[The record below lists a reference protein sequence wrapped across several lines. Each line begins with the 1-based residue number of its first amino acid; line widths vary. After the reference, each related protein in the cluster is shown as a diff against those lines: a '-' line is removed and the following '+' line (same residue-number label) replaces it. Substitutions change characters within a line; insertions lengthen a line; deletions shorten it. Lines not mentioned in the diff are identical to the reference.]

1 MPALLLTLL
10 PLLGKVAPALMT
22 LAFQGHA
29 PAVVGKVEAALQ
41 DLFGTTDPTAVLAA
55 ADADPSKVDAL
66 KARLD
71 ADTAQL
77 QVTLVDVQSAR
88 AAQGRLIEAKS
99 SLQYVPAAWTVM
111 VAVGFLAMM
120 TVLVLHP
127 VELTTNQVS
136 VLNIL
141 FGVLTAEFARCGSFW
156 LGTSSSAIKRGDQA
170 LDAAYQAAP
179 SGSRRMS

>member
-1 MPALLLTLL
+1 MPALLLSLL
-10 PLLGKVAPALMT
+10 PLLAKYAPDLIGMAFGGGAAQVAT
-22 LAFQGHA
+22 R
-29 PAVVGKVEAALQ
+29 VEATVQ
-41 DLFGTTDPTAVLAA
+41 RVFGTTDPTAVQAA
-55 ADADPSKVDAL
+55 VDADPTKGADLQAQLAADVEAL
-66 KARLD
+66 KVQTADVADAR
-71 ADTAQL
+71 
-77 QVTLVDVQSAR
+77 VT
-88 AAQGRLIEAKS
+88 QGRLIEAKS
-99 SLQYVPAAWTVM
+99 MLQYVPAAWTVM

-120 TVLVLHP
+120 AVLVLHP

-179 SGSRRMS
+179 STRRAS

>member
-10 PLLGKVAPALMT
+10 PLLAKFAPDLIGLAMGGGAADVARR
-22 LAFQGHA
+22 
-29 PAVVGKVEAALQ
+29 VEATVGRV
-41 DLFGTTDPTAVLAA
+41 FGTTDPAAVQSAVE
-55 ADADPSKVDAL
+55 ADPSKGADLAAQL
-66 KARLD
+66 A
-71 ADTAQL
+71 ADTEAVKAQL
-77 QVTLVDVQSAR
+77 ADVADAR
-88 AAQGRLIEAKS
+88 AAQGRFVEAKS
-99 SLQYVPAAWTVM
+99 VLQYVPAAWTAL
-111 VAVGFLAMM
+111 VAAGFLGMM

-127 VELTTNQVS
+127 VELTVNQVA

-179 SGSRRMS
+179 PARRAR

>member
-1 MPALLLTLL
+1 MPAILLTLL
-10 PLLGKVAPALMT
+10 PLLAKFAPDLIGMAMGGGAADVARR
-22 LAFQGHA
+22 
-29 PAVVGKVEAALQ
+29 VEATVQ
-41 DLFGTTDPTAVLAA
+41 RVFGTTDPVQVQAAV
-55 ADADPSKVDAL
+55 DADPTKG
-66 KARLD
+66 
-71 ADTAQL
+71 ADLQAQL
-77 QVTLVDVQSAR
+77 AADSEAVKAQLADVADAR
-88 AAQGRLIEAKS
+88 SAQGRLVEAKS
-99 SLQYVPAAWTVM
+99 ILQYVPAAWTVM

-120 TVLVLHP
+120 AVLVLHP

-179 SGSRRMS
+179 MKRTSR